1 MTMLDQL
8 YNSYYFLAMMVLAP
22 FAMVGFLLVA
32 KHCFKELALKG
43 ERRALP

>member
-22 FAMVGFLLVA
+22 FAMIGFLLVA

-43 ERRALP
+43 ERRGLP